1 MGTLLQGATIIT
13 MNPQREVLE
22 KADLLIERDRIEKI
36 FPGGRTHKREGD
48 ELLDCSGKIIIP
60 GLISAHTH
68 LTGMLQ
74 RGLWDET
81 SFESWSRKSAA
92 TEKFFDLSPDAL
104 AISLWLRFG
113 YLSGWREGEILK
125 LTWKENLR

>member
-81 SFESWSRKSAA
+81 SFESWARK
-92 TEKFFDLSPDAL
+92 
-104 AISLWLRFG
+104 ISG
-113 YLSGWREGEILK
+113 YREVF
-125 LTWKENLR
+125 RSVA